1 MAFRVLATARSFCK
15 SDGPHHA
22 YLRDNDCELDLH
34 PPDHPM
40 SAAELAELVPGYDGL
55 ILGLDDCNADVIAR
69 ADRLRVISRYGSG
82 VDKVDVNAA
91 TARGIVVTNTP
102 GVNRIAVAEL
112 TIGLMF
118 CLARRIPQM
127 VNNVRAGVWTRAQGW
142 ELYGKTLGLI
152 GLGAIGR
159 EVAARA
165 HALGMRVIAN
175 DPYSAGILDR
185 NADLVDLETLLREA
199 HHLAALRHHARNPNL
214 INAERLA
221 LVRDGAYLVNTARGE
236 AGRRGAL
243 YDALV
248 GQAGRG
254 GVGCLPQRGRRAARC
269 WRSTTSCPRCTLR
282 ARLRSPCSGWR
293 CWRRRTS
300 WMCCAATFP
309 AMPSTPSNRS
319 ETPPIKTL
327 PDLV

>member
-165 HALGMRVIAN
+165 HALGMHVIAN

-199 HHLAALRHHARNPNL
+199 HIISLHCATTPETTNL

-236 AGRRGAL
+236 LVDEGAL

-248 GQAGRG
+248 SGKLAGAASDVFHNEPPEGSPLLALDNFLPTLHIAGTTQESVQRMAMLAAQNVVDVLRG
-254 GVGCLPQRGRRAARC
+254 DI
-269 WRSTTSCPRCTLR
+269 
-282 ARLRSPCSGWR
+282 SGYAVN
-293 CWRRRTS
+293 TIQ
-300 WMCCAATFP
+300 P
-309 AMPSTPSNRS
+309 
-319 ETPPIKTL
+319 E
-327 PDLV
+327 

>member
-127 VNNVRAGVWTRAQGW
+127 VNNMRAGVWTRAQGW

-165 HALGMRVIAN
+165 HALGMHVIAN

-199 HHLAALRHHARNPNL
+199 HIISLHCATTPETTNL

-236 AGRRGAL
+236 LVDEGAL

-248 GQAGRG
+248 SGKLAGAASDVFHNEPPEGSPLLALDNFLPTLHIAGTTQESVQRMAMLAAQNVVDVLRG
-254 GVGCLPQRGRRAARC
+254 DI
-269 WRSTTSCPRCTLR
+269 
-282 ARLRSPCSGWR
+282 SGYAVN
-293 CWRRRTS
+293 TIQ
-300 WMCCAATFP
+300 P
-309 AMPSTPSNRS
+309 
-319 ETPPIKTL
+319 E
-327 PDLV
+327 

>member
-22 YLRDNDCELDLH
+22 YLRDNDCEVDLH

-165 HALGMRVIAN
+165 HALGMHVIAN

-199 HHLAALRHHARNPNL
+199 HIISLHCATTPETANL

-236 AGRRGAL
+236 LVDEGAL

-248 GQAGRG
+248 SGKLAGAASDVFHNEPPEGSPLLALDNFLPTLHIAGTTQESVQRMAMLAAQNVVDVLRG
-254 GVGCLPQRGRRAARC
+254 DI
-269 WRSTTSCPRCTLR
+269 
-282 ARLRSPCSGWR
+282 SGYAVN
-293 CWRRRTS
+293 TIQ
-300 WMCCAATFP
+300 P
-309 AMPSTPSNRS
+309 
-319 ETPPIKTL
+319 E
-327 PDLV
+327 

>member
-127 VNNVRAGVWTRAQGW
+127 VNNMRAGVWTRAQGW

-165 HALGMRVIAN
+165 HALGMHVIAN

-185 NADLVDLETLLREA
+185 NADLVDLATLLREA
-199 HHLAALRHHARNPNL
+199 HIISLHCATTPETANL

-236 AGRRGAL
+236 LVDEGAL

-248 GQAGRG
+248 SGKLAGAASDVFHNEPPEGSPLLALDNFLPTLHIAGTTQESVQRMAMLAAQNVVDVLRG
-254 GVGCLPQRGRRAARC
+254 DI
-269 WRSTTSCPRCTLR
+269 
-282 ARLRSPCSGWR
+282 SGYAVN
-293 CWRRRTS
+293 TIQ
-300 WMCCAATFP
+300 P
-309 AMPSTPSNRS
+309 
-319 ETPPIKTL
+319 E
-327 PDLV
+327 

>member
-165 HALGMRVIAN
+165 HALGMHVIAN

-185 NADLVDLETLLREA
+185 NADLVDLATLLREA
-199 HHLAALRHHARNPNL
+199 HIISLHCATTPETTNL

-236 AGRRGAL
+236 LVDEGAL
-243 YDALV
+243 YLSRI
-248 GQAGRG
+248 Q
-254 GVGCLPQRGRRAARC
+254 L
-269 WRSTTSCPRCTLR
+269 
-282 ARLRSPCSGWR
+282 
-293 CWRRRTS
+293 
-300 WMCCAATFP
+300 
-309 AMPSTPSNRS
+309 
-319 ETPPIKTL
+319 
-327 PDLV
+327 

>member
-1 MAFRVLATARSFCK
+1 
-15 SDGPHHA
+15 
-22 YLRDNDCELDLH
+22 
-34 PPDHPM
+34 M

-127 VNNVRAGVWTRAQGW
+127 VNNMRAGVWTRAQGW

-165 HALGMRVIAN
+165 HALGMHVIAN

-185 NADLVDLETLLREA
+185 NADLVDLATLLREA
-199 HHLAALRHHARNPNL
+199 HIISLHCATTPETTNL

-236 AGRRGAL
+236 LVDEGAL

-248 GQAGRG
+248 SGKLAGAASDVFHNEPPEGSPLLALDNFLPTLHIAGTTQESVQRMAMLAAQNVVDVLRG
-254 GVGCLPQRGRRAARC
+254 DI
-269 WRSTTSCPRCTLR
+269 
-282 ARLRSPCSGWR
+282 SGYAVN
-293 CWRRRTS
+293 TIQ
-300 WMCCAATFP
+300 P
-309 AMPSTPSNRS
+309 
-319 ETPPIKTL
+319 E
-327 PDLV
+327 

>member
-1 MAFRVLATARSFCK
+1 
-15 SDGPHHA
+15 
-22 YLRDNDCELDLH
+22 
-34 PPDHPM
+34 M

-127 VNNVRAGVWTRAQGW
+127 VNNMRAGVWTRAQGW

-165 HALGMRVIAN
+165 HALGMHVIAN

-199 HHLAALRHHARNPNL
+199 HIISLHCATTPETTNL

-236 AGRRGAL
+236 LVDEGAL

-248 GQAGRG
+248 SGKLAGAASDVFHNEPPEGSPLLALDNFLPTLHIAGTTQESVQRMAMLAAQNVVDVLRG
-254 GVGCLPQRGRRAARC
+254 DI
-269 WRSTTSCPRCTLR
+269 
-282 ARLRSPCSGWR
+282 SGYAVN
-293 CWRRRTS
+293 TIQ
-300 WMCCAATFP
+300 P
-309 AMPSTPSNRS
+309 
-319 ETPPIKTL
+319 E
-327 PDLV
+327 

>member
-22 YLRDNDCELDLH
+22 YLRDNDCEVDLH

-82 VDKVDVNAA
+82 VDKVDVEAA

-165 HALGMRVIAN
+165 HALGMHVIAN

-185 NADLVDLETLLREA
+185 NADLVDLATLLREA
-199 HHLAALRHHARNPNL
+199 HIISLHCATTPETTNL

-236 AGRRGAL
+236 LVDEGAL

-248 GQAGRG
+248 SGKLAGAASDVFHNEPPEGSPLLALDNFLPTLHIAGTTQESVQRMAMLAAQNVVDVLRG
-254 GVGCLPQRGRRAARC
+254 DI
-269 WRSTTSCPRCTLR
+269 
-282 ARLRSPCSGWR
+282 SGYAVN
-293 CWRRRTS
+293 TIQ
-300 WMCCAATFP
+300 P
-309 AMPSTPSNRS
+309 
-319 ETPPIKTL
+319 E
-327 PDLV
+327 

>member
-22 YLRDNDCELDLH
+22 YLRDNDCEVDLH

-82 VDKVDVNAA
+82 VDKVDVEAA

-165 HALGMRVIAN
+165 HALGMHVIAN

-199 HHLAALRHHARNPNL
+199 HIISLHCATTPETANL

-236 AGRRGAL
+236 LVDEGAL

-248 GQAGRG
+248 SGKLAGAASDVFHNEPPEGSPLLALDNFLPTLHIAGTTQESVQRMAMLAAQNVVDVLRG
-254 GVGCLPQRGRRAARC
+254 DI
-269 WRSTTSCPRCTLR
+269 
-282 ARLRSPCSGWR
+282 SGYAVN
-293 CWRRRTS
+293 TIQ
-300 WMCCAATFP
+300 P
-309 AMPSTPSNRS
+309 
-319 ETPPIKTL
+319 E
-327 PDLV
+327 

>member
-22 YLRDNDCELDLH
+22 YLRDNDCEVDLH

-165 HALGMRVIAN
+165 HALGMHVIAN

-199 HHLAALRHHARNPNL
+199 HIISLHCATTPETTNL

-236 AGRRGAL
+236 LVDEGAL

-248 GQAGRG
+248 SGKLAGAASDVFHNEPPEGSPLLALDNFLPTLHIAGTTQESVQRMAMLAAQNVVDVLRG
-254 GVGCLPQRGRRAARC
+254 DI
-269 WRSTTSCPRCTLR
+269 
-282 ARLRSPCSGWR
+282 SGYAVN
-293 CWRRRTS
+293 TIQ
-300 WMCCAATFP
+300 P
-309 AMPSTPSNRS
+309 
-319 ETPPIKTL
+319 E
-327 PDLV
+327 

>member
-22 YLRDNDCELDLH
+22 YLRDNGCELDLH

-127 VNNVRAGVWTRAQGW
+127 VNNMRAGVWTRAQGW

-165 HALGMRVIAN
+165 HALGMHVIAN

-185 NADLVDLETLLREA
+185 NADLVDLATLLREA
-199 HHLAALRHHARNPNL
+199 HIISLHCATTPETTNL

-236 AGRRGAL
+236 LVDEGAL

-248 GQAGRG
+248 SGKLAGAASDVFHNEPPEGSPLLALDNFLPTLHIAGTTQESVQRMAMLAAQNVVDVLRG
-254 GVGCLPQRGRRAARC
+254 DI
-269 WRSTTSCPRCTLR
+269 
-282 ARLRSPCSGWR
+282 SGYAVN
-293 CWRRRTS
+293 TIQ
-300 WMCCAATFP
+300 P
-309 AMPSTPSNRS
+309 
-319 ETPPIKTL
+319 E
-327 PDLV
+327 